1 MAAYSYLG
9 QGSQA
14 FVVRADLN
22 LGQLEASTTV
32 PTAPYATSGG
42 LWLDTDASKF
52 GIHEW
57 SATNN
62 TWENKIPTV
71 EINATGAQAP
81 IDGDTTFTPS
91 TAASAATNDKY
102 LVVVHVCCKQFFFCW
117 CINTIKIRIFNF
129 RASYSHMDLLSTCI
143 I

>member
-14 FVVRADLN
+14 FVVRADLS
-22 LGQLEASTTV
+22 LGQLEASTTI
-32 PTAPYATSGG
+32 PTATYATNGG
-42 LWLDTDASKF
+42 LWLDTDASKY

-71 EINATGAQAP
+71 EINATTMLDISGTTTSIDAP
-81 IDGDTTFTPS
+81 NSLDIDAGTIDISGTS
-91 TAASAATNDKY
+91 TVDINSSSAMR
-102 LVVVHVCCKQFFFCW
+102 L
-117 CINTIKIRIFNF
+117 I
-129 RASYSHMDLLSTCI
+129 SYSTLDISAV
-143 I
+143 